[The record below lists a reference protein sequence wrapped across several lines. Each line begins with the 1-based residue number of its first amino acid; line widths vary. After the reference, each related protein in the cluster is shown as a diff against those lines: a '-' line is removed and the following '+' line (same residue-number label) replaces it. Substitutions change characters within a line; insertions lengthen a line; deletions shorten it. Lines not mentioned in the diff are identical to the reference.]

1 MVGGS
6 SSKRGRIVRR
16 GFSDLVAL
24 GQLVIVINSTLG
36 A

>member
-6 SSKRGRIVRR
+6 SSKRGRIVGG
-16 GFSDLVAL
+16 GFGDLVAL
-24 GQLVIVINSTLG
+24 GRLVIVINSTLG